1 MLAPL
6 KEFDMA
12 TTADKLRAQRTK
24 INKTQAQIASEAGMS
39 TVQYNGYENGRHEPS
54 ESTMNRLAKALKAKP
69 DDLWYDAVEDPDT
82 AAGLKAAL
90 QKRVAEDMGVKV
102 SEIRV
107 LIELA

>member
-1 MLAPL
+1 
-6 KEFDMA
+6 MA
-12 TTADKLRAQRTK
+12 TTAEKLRTQRTK
-24 INKTQAQIASEAGMS
+24 IGMTQAQVASAAGMS

-54 ESTMNRLAKALKAKP
+54 ETTMDRLAKALKAKAG
-69 DDLWYDAVEDPDT
+69 DLWYDAVEDPDT

-102 SEIRV
+102 SEVRV

>member
-1 MLAPL
+1 
-6 KEFDMA
+6 MA
-12 TTADKLRAQRTK
+12 TTAEKLRAHRAK
-24 INKTQAQIASEAGMS
+24 VGMTQAQVASAANMS

-54 ESTMNRLAKALKAKP
+54 DSTMDRIAKALKAKA

-102 SEIRV
+102 SEVRV

>member
-1 MLAPL
+1 
-6 KEFDMA
+6 MA
-12 TTADKLRAQRTK
+12 TTAEKLRAQRAK
-24 INKTQAQIASEAGMS
+24 VGMTQAQVASAAEMS

-54 ESTMNRLAKALKAKP
+54 ESTMDRLAKALKAKA

-90 QKRVAEDMGVKV
+90 QKRVADDMGVKV
-102 SEIRV
+102 SEVRV

>member
-1 MLAPL
+1 
-6 KEFDMA
+6 MA
-12 TTADKLRAQRTK
+12 TTAEKLRAQRLK
-24 INKTQAQIASEAGMS
+24 VGMTQTQVASAANMS

-54 ESTMNRLAKALKAKP
+54 QTTMDRLAKALKAKA
-69 DDLWYDAVEDPDT
+69 DDLWFDAVGDPET

-102 SEIRV
+102 SDVRV

>member
-1 MLAPL
+1 
-6 KEFDMA
+6 MA
-12 TTADKLRAQRTK
+12 TTAEKLRAQRLK
-24 INKTQAQIASEAGMS
+24 IGKTQAQIANDAGMS

-54 ESTMNRLAKALKAKP
+54 DATMTRVAKALKTKA
-69 DDLWYDAVEDPDT
+69 DDLWYDAVEDPET

-102 SEIRV
+102 NEVRV